1 MFKTGNC
8 IKIANRKKKKEKKTI
23 NNDSALQ
30 KRYMTL
36 TGT

>member
-8 IKIANRKKKKEKKTI
+8 IKIANRKKKEKKTI